1 MAGKYFAW
9 PWKIQIFFII
19 TYKIPDEIT
28 HTTFEWFLLFYVGEC
43 TKTMLT
49 KWYNSWEHT
58 LLYCMYYVSNKVY
71 SISFRFRIFLLQFM
85 WHFSFKCY
93 EYLFIYAHWTFDYW
107 IDSSKKTHFYQA
119 ATKNIDYFGEFY
131 LLSNSVSAFYLNII
145 H

>member
-9 PWKIQIFFII
+9 PWKIQL
-19 TYKIPDEIT
+19 TYKIPDEIA
-28 HTTFEWFLLFYVGEC
+28 HTTFEWFLLLYVGEC

-58 LLYCMYYVSNKVY
+58 LLYCMYQTKCTQSLSGLEFFCSNSCGISVSNAMNIYLFMLTEHLIIELIQVKKH
-71 SISFRFRIFLLQFM
+71 IFIRLLQ
-85 WHFSFKCY
+85 KI
-93 EYLFIYAHWTFDYW
+93 LI
-107 IDSSKKTHFYQA
+107 ILGSSM
-119 ATKNIDYFGEFY
+119 Y